1 MAGVDILL
9 VALFGLLLGGVVNAL
24 ADDLPAGRRLG
35 LPRYPAGSRRPL
47 TAWLGISAFALNLR
61 RAPAV
66 KSPSAAADAGGSQ
79 ALTWRYPLVELALSI
94 LMALTYSAARGRP
107 SLPGEK
113 ALIWQ
118 ALVVLFVLIAVIDI
132 EHRRIPIALMLVT
145 VLVVIFGAVAA
156 GQSSP
161 SIASMLAGALCAGLV
176 FSLVYQGGRLFG
188 YLAARL
194 WRRPPAATVFGL
206 GDVYL
211 MTIGGLIVGFPH
223 VLAAMFLA
231 VFTAGILALL
241 LLARYALTNRQ
252 YKAFA
257 ILPYGPC
264 ILASTFAV
272 LIMNDPISRFF
283 SW

>member
-1 MAGVDILL
+1 MDILL

-66 KSPSAAADAGGSQ
+66 KSPSAAADAGGGQ

-188 YLAARL
+188 YLAAR
-194 WRRPPAATVFGL
+194 WRRPLAATVFGL

-241 LLARYALTNRQ
+241 LLVRCALTNRQ